1 MLTGSA
7 GQEIPDEHFVKSIKV
22 FDPTNKE
29 DKSLFDYEAE
39 RDVVEHIRLEPKDII
54 HEKAP
59 EETVSHDSLV
69 NSLNGF
75 L

>member
-29 DKSLFDYEAE
+29 EKSLFDYESE
-39 RDVVEHIRLEPKDII
+39 RDVVEHIRLDTTDII
-54 HEKAP
+54 HEKSP
-59 EETVSHDSLV
+59 
-69 NSLNGF
+69 
-75 L
+75 